1 MKFQVIKTINIDI
14 EEFIKVEQINKD
26 NIVERVDRYCKR
38 LQKIGYKI
46 ITSEWSKLCQEIYK
60 KLNKNS

>member
-14 EEFIKVEQINKD
+14 EEFIKVEQINED
-26 NIVERVDRYCKR
+26 NIVEKVDRYCKR

-46 ITSEWSKLCQEIYK
+46 ITNEWSKLCQEIYK
-60 KLNKNS
+60 KLNKNT